1 MRRFGGV
8 AVVLAASVFVGAAAA
23 GPIPV
28 PPVPTVPTVTT
39 VPTAPVSVP
48 PAPTPLPAIPTLPKP
63 VVPVAPSTTSTVAH
77 TAATVAPATAGVA
90 STVNSGGSS
99 GSSAGSSGGSSG
111 ASPGFYGGASS
122 SGSPATSSADP
133 RVKHFQSSRGWIG
146 TTGPKHRRTTTLTF
160 VVPHAT
166 RVVFIVNQLAPAC
179 VGIGRFSVAAHAGVN
194 HVRFAG
200 RLHGRQLAPGTYRI
214 SVRTPS
220 GHVIRRITL
229 VVVGGSAPSRGELR
243 ALRAANACHG
253 GNAPTSSAYST
264 GTGGGTS
271 AMPTD
276 GATAG
281 MPAQPLPRPATKP
294 AGAGIGVPTPDINSG
309 VLASSVEKTAQ
320 AIRPLLVAL
329 LALSILLLG
338 VASLPRVAVPE
349 PRVHDLLARHRVE
362 IAGLGA
368 AALVA
373 VAIAFLV

>member
-1 MRRFGGV
+1 V
-8 AVVLAASVFVGAAAA
+8 LLAAGVFVGAAAA
-23 GPIPV
+23 GPVPV
-28 PPVPTVPTVTT
+28 PPVPTVPVSLP
-39 VPTAPVSVP
+39 PTPV
-48 PAPTPLPAIPTLPKP
+48 PLPAIPTLPNP
-63 VVPVAPSTTSTVAH
+63 VLPVAPSTTSTVTH
-77 TAATVAPATAGVA
+77 TAAALAPATAGVA
-90 STVNSGGSS
+90 STA
-99 GSSAGSSGGSSG
+99 SSAGSTGSSPAFYGGAGSSG
-111 ASPGFYGGASS
+111 A
-122 SGSPATSSADP
+122 GSTATSSDDA
-133 RVKHFQSSRGWIG
+133 RVDHFQSSRDWVG
-146 TTGPKHRRTTTLTF
+146 TTGPKRRRTTTLTF
-160 VVPHAT
+160 VVPHSS
-166 RVVFIVNQLAPAC
+166 RVVVIVNQLAPAC

-200 RLHGRQLAPGTYRI
+200 RVHGRQLVPGTYRI
-214 SVRTPS
+214 SVRTAS

-253 GNAPTSSAYST
+253 GNAPSSSAYST
-264 GTGGGTS
+264 GSGGGSTS
-271 AMPTD
+271 ATPPA
-276 GATAG
+276 GATAA

>member
-1 MRRFGGV
+1 V
-8 AVVLAASVFVGAAAA
+8 LLAAGVFVGAAAA
-23 GPIPV
+23 GPVPV
-28 PPVPTVPTVTT
+28 PPVPTVPTV
-39 VPTAPVSVP
+39 SVP
-48 PAPTPLPAIPTLPKP
+48 LPPTPVPLPAIPTLPKP
-63 VVPVAPSTTSTVAH
+63 VLPVAPSTTSTVTH
-77 TAATVAPATAGVA
+77 TAAALAPATAGVT
-90 STVNSGGSS
+90 STAGG
-99 GSSAGSSGGSSG
+99 SAGSTGSS
-111 ASPGFYGGASS
+111 PVFYGGAGSS
-122 SGSPATSSADP
+122 SGSPATSSDDA
-133 RVKHFQSSRGWIG
+133 RVDHFQSSRDWIG
-146 TTGPKHRRTTTLTF
+146 TTGPKRRRTTTLTF

-166 RVVFIVNQLAPAC
+166 RVVIIVNQLAPAC
-179 VGIGRFSVAAHAGVN
+179 VGVGRFSVAAHAGVN

-200 RLHGRQLAPGTYRI
+200 RVHGRQLVPGTYRI
-214 SVRTPS
+214 SVRTAS

-253 GNAPTSSAYST
+253 GTAPSSSAYST
-264 GTGGGTS
+264 GGGGGTS
-271 AMPTD
+271 ATPPA
-276 GATAG
+276 GAPAA

-294 AGAGIGVPTPDINSG
+294 AGVGIGVPTPDVNSG

-349 PRVHDLLARHRVE
+349 PRVHDLLARHRLE